1 MANSYSVGGDVNAWC
16 TKCKLELTHSIIGML
31 DDLPKKVKCNTCG
44 GRHNYRLK
52 PATKSAGKTIK
63 TTGKTKT
70 ESSNLE
76 SYESHLKGF
85 DLSQATNYVMESSFT
100 QDEVIDHPH
109 FGTGIVVSVVNSKK
123 IEILFK
129 EGPKLLVQNH

>member
-52 PATKSAGKTIK
+52 PGTKSAGKTIK
-63 TTGKTKT
+63 TTRKTKT
-70 ESSNLE
+70 ESSNLA
-76 SYESHLKGF
+76 SYESHFKGF

-100 QDEVIDHPH
+100 KDEVIDHPH
-109 FGTGIVVSVVNSKK
+109 FGVGIVVSVVNSKK

-129 EGPKLLVQNH
+129 EGPKLLVQNY